1 MGDAINIDANGE
13 DLMNI
18 EENVASD
25 EEDVID
31 IDEVLVDSD
40 YDSDTG
46 SISDDRRER
55 LLDLA
60 EINTLNEFTTK
71 YCAIYFYYTTGGY
84 YRVCVSCF
92 LRVTD
97 LFSHIYAVRVHE
109 TKWYSLILGLSCSEC
124 RAPLYQILPCN
135 LCPMCTA

>member
-13 DLMNI
+13 DLMNV

-46 SISDDRRER
+46 
-55 LLDLA
+55 
-60 EINTLNEFTTK
+60 
-71 YCAIYFYYTTGGY
+71 
-84 YRVCVSCF
+84 
-92 LRVTD
+92 
-97 LFSHIYAVRVHE
+97 
-109 TKWYSLILGLSCSEC
+109 
-124 RAPLYQILPCN
+124 
-135 LCPMCTA
+135 